1 MNSDNIRFVL
11 VGTSHPGNI
20 GSAARALKTMA
31 LHQLHLVQPEAFP
44 HPHPQATA
52 NAAHAADVLAAAR
65 VHASLDEALAG
76 AGLVAGV
83 TGRARRL
90 GAPVIDLR
98 SFAQL
103 AAVESA
109 QHPVALVFGREH
121 SGLSNEELDRC
132 QYAVYIPASAT
143 SGVLNLAAAVQVVA
157 YELFMAAQA
166 PRAEAAR
173 EPASFE
179 HLESLYQHL
188 EKVLAEVGYLYK
200 RNPELLM
207 RRLRA
212 VFGRAR
218 PDQREINALRGALRA
233 IEQRLR

>member
-31 LHQLHLVQPEAFP
+31 LDQLHLVQPEAF
-44 HPHPQATA
+44 PHPQATA
-52 NAAHAADVLAAAR
+52 NAAHAADVLAAAH
-65 VHASLDEALAG
+65 VHADLDAALLG

-90 GAPVIDLR
+90 GAPVVDLR
-98 SFAQL
+98 SFVQRVVA
-103 AAVESA
+103 ESA
-109 QHPVALVFGREH
+109 HHPVALVFGREH

-132 QYAVYIPASAT
+132 QYAVYIPASPT

-157 YELFMAAQA
+157 YEVFMATQA
-166 PRAEAAR
+166 PRTESLR

-188 EKVLAEVGYLYK
+188 EHVLAEVDYLHK

-218 PDQREINALRGALRA
+218 PDKREINALRGALRA